1 MRIINFKR
9 TIIYL
14 VFSILLW
21 AVLFISFGRTV
32 YANEYIR
39 YQSVDSDALAEWIK
53 YKNEHEEQ
61 NDTTVYV
68 QTSGSKNESNNKSDF
83 TYYRIFPIL
92 FFLVIF
98 AANILW
104 LYFKKATSESSESYE
119 IDIDPTDDDYTID
132 LTNDDYKI
140 EDSVEETDL
149 IDISLVPVQNKVMS
163 EHEKIESAVEEETLE
178 EAIEFVQP
186 EELIESVQPKV
197 VIESVQPE
205 AVIEVSQPEEIIEP
219 IQIEYI
225 TEPELSLTEEET
237 IKELSSREL
246 KEIVKNLDTI
256 EKSKFMTPAKN
267 GKKDEAIEICKEVT
281 GLDQNNAEKIINL
294 KLYY

>member
-1 MRIINFKR
+1 MRIKNFKR
-9 TIIYL
+9 TIKYL
-14 VFSILLW
+14 VFSILLC

-53 YKNEHEEQ
+53 YKNEHEE
-61 NDTTVYV
+61 NNYTTVYV
-68 QTSGSKNESNNKSDF
+68 PQSESKNDSKNKSNA
-83 TYYRIFPIL
+83 TIYRISPIL
-92 FFLVIF
+92 FFLVIV

-104 LYFKKATSESSESYE
+104 LYFKKAPSESSELYE

-149 IDISLVPVQNKVMS
+149 IDISLEPVQNKVMS
-163 EHEKIESAVEEETLE
+163 EHEK
-178 EAIEFVQP
+178 
-186 EELIESVQPKV
+186 
-197 VIESVQPE
+197 IESVQPE

-256 EKSKFMTPAKN
+256 EKSKFITPAKN
-267 GKKDEAIEICKEVT
+267 GKKDEAIEICKVVT
-281 GLDQNNAEKIINL
+281 GLDQKNAEKIINL

>member
-1 MRIINFKR
+1 MPCYTVSEEKDIIFTMRIKNFKR
-9 TIIYL
+9 TIKYL
-14 VFSILLW
+14 VFSILLC

-39 YQSVDSDALAEWIK
+39 YQSMDSEALAEWIK

-68 QTSGSKNESNNKSDF
+68 PQSESKNESKNKSNA
-83 TYYRIFPIL
+83 TIYRIFPIL
-92 FFLVIF
+92 YILVIV

-104 LYFKKATSESSESYE
+104 LYFKKAPSESSELYE
-119 IDIDPTDDDYTID
+119 IDIDPTDDDYSID

-149 IDISLVPVQNKVMS
+149 TDISLEPLQNKVMS
-163 EHEKIESAVEEETLE
+163 EHEKIESAV
-178 EAIEFVQP
+178 
-186 EELIESVQPKV
+186 
-197 VIESVQPE
+197 
-205 AVIEVSQPEEIIEP
+205 
-219 IQIEYI
+219 
-225 TEPELSLTEEET
+225 EEET

-256 EKSKFMTPAKN
+256 EKSKFITPAKN
-267 GKKDEAIEICKEVT
+267 GKKEEAIEICKEVT
-281 GLDQNNAEKIINL
+281 GLDQKNAEKIINL

>member
-1 MRIINFKR
+1 MRIKNFKR
-9 TIIYL
+9 TIKYL
-14 VFSILLW
+14 LFSILLC

-68 QTSGSKNESNNKSDF
+68 QTSGNKNGSNNKSDF

-92 FFLVIF
+92 FFLVIV

-119 IDIDPTDDDYTID
+119 IDIDPTDDDYTYEPVNID
-132 LTNDDYKI
+132 FNF
-140 EDSVEETDL
+140 ESSVKPYFPKMD
-149 IDISLVPVQNKVMS
+149 PVDEKNEVKTES
-163 EHEKIESAVEEETLE
+163 EKIE
-178 EAIEFVQP
+178 
-186 EELIESVQPKV
+186 V
-197 VIESVQPE
+197 VIEDEPLEVSTESVQPE
-205 AVIEVSQPEEIIEP
+205 VATEAFQTENV
-219 IQIEYI
+219 
-225 TEPELSLTEEET
+225 TEPKQTMTVEET
-237 IKELSSREL
+237 IKEFTSREL
-246 KEIVKNLDTI
+246 KEIVKNLNSI
-256 EKSKFMTPAKN
+256 EKSKFITPAKN

-281 GLDQNNAEKIINL
+281 GLDQKNAEKIINL

>member
-1 MRIINFKR
+1 MPCYTVSEEKDIIFTMRIKNFKR
-9 TIIYL
+9 TIKYL
-14 VFSILLW
+14 VFSILLC
-21 AVLFISFGRTV
+21 AVLFISFGRIV

-68 QTSGSKNESNNKSDF
+68 PQSESKNDSKNKSNA
-83 TYYRIFPIL
+83 TIYRIFPIL
-92 FFLVIF
+92 YILVIV

-104 LYFKKATSESSESYE
+104 LYFKKAPSESSELYE
-119 IDIDPTDDDYTID
+119 IDIDPTDDDYSID

-149 IDISLVPVQNKVMS
+149 IDISLEPVQNKVRS
-163 EHEKIESAVEEETLE
+163 EHEKIELAV
-178 EAIEFVQP
+178 
-186 EELIESVQPKV
+186 
-197 VIESVQPE
+197 
-205 AVIEVSQPEEIIEP
+205 
-219 IQIEYI
+219 
-225 TEPELSLTEEET
+225 EEET

-256 EKSKFMTPAKN
+256 EKSKFITPAKN
-267 GKKDEAIEICKEVT
+267 GKKEEAIEICKEVT
-281 GLDQNNAEKIINL
+281 GLDQKNAEKIINL

>member
-140 EDSVEETDL
+140 EDFMEETDL
-149 IDISLVPVQNKVMS
+149 IDISLEPVQNKVMS

-178 EAIEFVQP
+178 ESIEFV
-186 EELIESVQPKV
+186 
-197 VIESVQPE
+197 
-205 AVIEVSQPEEIIEP
+205 QPEEIIEP

-256 EKSKFMTPAKN
+256 EKNKFMEPAKN
-267 GKKDEAIEICKEVT
+267 GKKEEAIEICKEVT
-281 GLDQNNAEKIINL
+281 GLDQKNAEKIINL

>member
-1 MRIINFKR
+1 MRIKNFKR
-9 TIIYL
+9 TIKYL
-14 VFSILLW
+14 VFSILLC

-68 QTSGSKNESNNKSDF
+68 PQSESKNDSKNKSNA
-83 TYYRIFPIL
+83 TIYKIFPIL
-92 FFLVIF
+92 FILVIV

-104 LYFKKATSESSESYE
+104 LYFKKAPSESSELYE

-149 IDISLVPVQNKVMS
+149 IDISLEPVQNKVRS
-163 EHEKIESAVEEETLE
+163 EHEKIELAVEEETLE
-178 EAIEFVQP
+178 E
-186 EELIESVQPKV
+186 S
-197 VIESVQPE
+197 IESVQPE

-256 EKSKFMTPAKN
+256 EKSKFITPAKN
-267 GKKDEAIEICKEVT
+267 GKKDEAIEICKVVT

>member
-1 MRIINFKR
+1 MPCYTVSEEKDIIFTMRIKNFKR
-9 TIIYL
+9 TIKYL
-14 VFSILLW
+14 VFSILLC
-21 AVLFISFGRTV
+21 AVLFISFGRIV

-68 QTSGSKNESNNKSDF
+68 PQSESKNDSKNKSNA
-83 TYYRIFPIL
+83 TIYRIFPIL
-92 FFLVIF
+92 YILVIV

-104 LYFKKATSESSESYE
+104 LYFKKAPSESSELYE
-119 IDIDPTDDDYTID
+119 IDIDPTDDDYSID

-149 IDISLVPVQNKVMS
+149 IDISLEPVQNKVMS
-163 EHEKIESAVEEETLE
+163 EHEKIELAV
-178 EAIEFVQP
+178 
-186 EELIESVQPKV
+186 
-197 VIESVQPE
+197 
-205 AVIEVSQPEEIIEP
+205 
-219 IQIEYI
+219 
-225 TEPELSLTEEET
+225 EEET

-256 EKSKFMTPAKN
+256 EKSKFITPAKN
-267 GKKDEAIEICKEVT
+267 GKKEEAIEICKEVT
-281 GLDQNNAEKIINL
+281 GLDQKNAEKIINL

>member
-1 MRIINFKR
+1 M
-9 TIIYL
+9 L
-14 VFSILLW
+14 C
-21 AVLFISFGRTV
+21 AGLFISFGKTV
-32 YANEYIR
+32 NANEYIK

-68 QTSGSKNESNNKSDF
+68 PQSESKNDSKNKSNA
-83 TYYRIFPIL
+83 TIYRIFPIL
-92 FFLVIF
+92 FILIIV

-104 LYFKKATSESSESYE
+104 LYFKKAPSESSELYE

-149 IDISLVPVQNKVMS
+149 IDISLEPVQNKVMS
-163 EHEKIESAVEEETLE
+163 EHEKIELAVE
-178 EAIEFVQP
+178 V
-186 EELIESVQPKV
+186 
-197 VIESVQPE
+197 
-205 AVIEVSQPEEIIEP
+205 
-219 IQIEYI
+219 
-225 TEPELSLTEEET
+225 ET

-246 KEIVKNLDTI
+246 KEIVKNLDTF
-256 EKSKFMTPAKN
+256 EKSKFITPAKN
-267 GKKDEAIEICKEVT
+267 GKKDEAIEICKVVT
-281 GLDQNNAEKIINL
+281 GLDQKNAEKIINL

>member
-1 MRIINFKR
+1 MRIKNFKR
-9 TIIYL
+9 TIKYL
-14 VFSILLW
+14 VFSILLC

-68 QTSGSKNESNNKSDF
+68 PQSESKNDSKNKSNA
-83 TYYRIFPIL
+83 TIYKIFPIL
-92 FFLVIF
+92 FILVIV

-104 LYFKKATSESSESYE
+104 LYFKKAPSESSELYE

-149 IDISLVPVQNKVMS
+149 IDISLEPVQNKVMS
-163 EHEKIESAVEEETLE
+163 EHEKIELAVEEETLE
-178 EAIEFVQP
+178 E
-186 EELIESVQPKV
+186 S
-197 VIESVQPE
+197 IESVQPE

-256 EKSKFMTPAKN
+256 EKSKFITPAKN
-267 GKKDEAIEICKEVT
+267 GKKDEAIEICKVVT

>member
-1 MRIINFKR
+1 MPCYTVSEEKDIIFTMRIKNFKR
-9 TIIYL
+9 TIKYL
-14 VFSILLW
+14 VFSILLC

-53 YKNEHEEQ
+53 YKNEHEE
-61 NDTTVYV
+61 NNYTTVYV
-68 QTSGSKNESNNKSDF
+68 PQSESKNDSKNKSNA
-83 TYYRIFPIL
+83 TIYRIFPIL
-92 FFLVIF
+92 YILVIV

-104 LYFKKATSESSESYE
+104 LYFKKAPSESSELYE
-119 IDIDPTDDDYTID
+119 IDIDPTDDGYSID

-149 IDISLVPVQNKVMS
+149 IDISLEPVQNKVMS
-163 EHEKIESAVEEETLE
+163 EHEKIELAVE
-178 EAIEFVQP
+178 V
-186 EELIESVQPKV
+186 
-197 VIESVQPE
+197 
-205 AVIEVSQPEEIIEP
+205 
-219 IQIEYI
+219 
-225 TEPELSLTEEET
+225 ET

-256 EKSKFMTPAKN
+256 EKSKFITPAKN
-267 GKKDEAIEICKEVT
+267 GKKEEAIEICKEVT
-281 GLDQNNAEKIINL
+281 GLDQKNAEKIINL

>member
-1 MRIINFKR
+1 MRIKNFKR

-14 VFSILLW
+14 VISILLC
-21 AVLFISFGRTV
+21 AGLFISFGRTV

-68 QTSGSKNESNNKSDF
+68 QTSGSKNGSNNKSDF
-83 TYYRIFPIL
+83 SYYRIFPIL
-92 FFLVIF
+92 FFLVIV

-119 IDIDPTDDDYTID
+119 IDIDPTDDDYAC
-132 LTNDDYKI
+132 
-140 EDSVEETDL
+140 
-149 IDISLVPVQNKVMS
+149 VPVNIDYNYEGSVKPYFPKMDPVDEQNVVKP
-163 EHEKIESAVEEETLE
+163 EPEKIE
-178 EAIEFVQP
+178 
-186 EELIESVQPKV
+186 V
-197 VIESVQPE
+197 VIEEDPLDVSTESVHHEKAIESIILEEKTVSIQPE
-205 AVIEVSQPEEIIEP
+205 VTIEVSQPEEIIEP

-237 IKELSSREL
+237 IKEFSSREL

-256 EKSKFMTPAKN
+256 EKNKFMEPAKN

-281 GLDQNNAEKIINL
+281 GLDQKNAEKIINL